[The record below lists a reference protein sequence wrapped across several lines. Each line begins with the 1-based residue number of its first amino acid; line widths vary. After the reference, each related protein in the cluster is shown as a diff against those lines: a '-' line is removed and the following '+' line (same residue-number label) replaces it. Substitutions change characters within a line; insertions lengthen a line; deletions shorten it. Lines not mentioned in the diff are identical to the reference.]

1 LPAYPP
7 VRLPDSAKP
16 LILIGGS
23 FDPIHLGHLWM
34 ADQLQQQMPNADIGF
49 LPTAG
54 SPFKPQQSSLK
65 HRLAQLRLALRDTP
79 YHIERSE
86 LYRAAPTYTIDTL
99 RLIRQRIGSIRPLVF
114 VIGQDSLESLHQ
126 WKEYDQ
132 ILHYT
137 HLWVFPRGRERKPLQ
152 ISDKLLQHQSS
163 DAKPLKN
170 SPHGLIYLASI
181 APPAISST
189 QIRQQFSHSRL
200 LVPKRVWAYNQK
212 SLLYGNSFSHES

>member
-1 LPAYPP
+1 M
-7 VRLPDSAKP
+7 PDHPRSHPSEVSKP

-34 ADQLQQQMPNADIGF
+34 ANQIQQQMPDADIRF

-54 SPFKPQQSSLK
+54 SPFKSQQSSIK

-86 LYRAAPTYTIDTL
+86 MYRARPTYTIDTL
-99 RLIRQRIGSIRPLVF
+99 RLTRQHIGPLRPMIF

-137 HLWVFPRGRERKPLQ
+137 HLWVFPRANQRNPLQ
-152 ISDKLLQHQSS
+152 ISDELCHHQSK
-163 DAKPLKN
+163 DVKLLKN
-170 SPHGLIYLASI
+170 SPYGLIYLASTL
-181 APPAISST
+181 PPAISST
-189 QIRQQFSHSRL
+189 QIRQQFSHARL
-200 LVPKRVWAYNQK
+200 LVPKRVWAYNRK

>member
-1 LPAYPP
+1 M
-7 VRLPDSAKP
+7 PDHPRSHPSEVSKP

-34 ADQLQQQMPNADIGF
+34 ADQVQYQMPNADIRF

-54 SPFKPQQSSLK
+54 SPFKPQQSSIK
-65 HRLAQLRLALRDTP
+65 HRLTQLKLALRDTP
-79 YHIERSE
+79 YTIERSE
-86 LYRAAPTYTIDTL
+86 LFRTAPTYTIDTI
-99 RLIRQRIGSIRPLVF
+99 RLIRQRIGWSRPMIFL
-114 VIGQDSLESLHQ
+114 IGQDSLESLHR

-137 HLWVFPRGRERKPLQ
+137 HLWVFPRASECKPLQ
-152 ISDKLLQHQSS
+152 ISDELHHYQSNT
-163 DAKPLKN
+163 AKPLKN
-170 SPHGLIYLASI
+170 SPHGLIYLAPT

-189 QIRQQFSHSRL
+189 QIRQQFSHARL
-200 LVPKRVWAYNQK
+200 LVPKRVWAYNKK